1 MREQLDKQPRF
12 NDDQRR
18 RLATKA
24 KNIGPHRLKEITSI
38 VTPRTLLD
46 WHRRLIARKYDGTAK
61 RAPGRP
67 PTAAEVRAL
76 ILRLAAENRTW
87 GYTRSRAWHHRQGI
101 ARSGRRPGAGPG
113 KADHLERVPGQPLG
127 GAGRSGLLLRGSV
140 DGAGFGQGTDL

>member
-87 GYTRSRAWHHRQGI
+87 GWLQWQFNLRKVEFAGVSAYFYGHGHPAAELKTRS
-101 ARSGRRPGAGPG
+101 
-113 KADHLERVPGQPLG
+113 V
-127 GAGRSGLLLRGSV
+127 
-140 DGAGFGQGTDL
+140 